1 MTDGSGSGGHDQL
14 FKQLLQAFFADFL
27 RLFDPETAARLDLDT
42 ITFVNPEVFTD
53 FPRGERRTADIVV
66 QVQTLDGDA
75 ELILVHVEVQ
85 REREP
90 DFPWRMWQYYSLL
103 RQREGK
109 RVIPI
114 ALVLYLGHE
123 GITLEEYSEGVFD
136 RTYLTFR
143 YLQISLPRLP
153 AGDYVARGPLG
164 AALASLMG
172 PVRRGRAARIALYIA
187 CLRGVQRAVDAGE
200 LDDARR
206 FMLFNLIFTY
216 LHPTAQEREAARVQ
230 LRQEGDKAMEAVELT
245 WADRIILQ
253 NREEGRQEGRQEGL
267 RVAHQAVLRVLV
279 KQFGAL
285 PPSIGAGLERIDNPQ
300 RLEALLDV
308 ALSASTL
315 EEFTHALNGN

>member
-42 ITFVNPEVFTD
+42 MTFVNPEVFTD

-66 QVQTLDGDA
+66 QVQTLDGDT

-114 ALVLYLGHE
+114 ALALYRGRE
-123 GITLEEYSEGVFD
+123 GIALEEYSEGVFD

-153 AGDYVARGPLG
+153 AGDYVSRGPLG

-172 PVRRGRAARIALYIA
+172 PVRQGRAVRIALYIA

-200 LDDARR
+200 LDDARQ

-216 LHPTAQEREAARVQ
+216 LRLNARERDAARIQ
-230 LRQEGDKAMEAVELT
+230 LRREGDTTVEATELT
-245 WADRIILQ
+245 WADRMLLQ
-253 NREEGRQEGRQEGL
+253 GREQGIEQGL
-267 RVAHQAVLRVLV
+267 RQAVLRVLV
-279 KQFGAL
+279 KRFGAL
-285 PPSIGAGLERIDNPQ
+285 PPSISMGLDRIGDSQ
-300 RLEALLDV
+300 RLESLLDV
-308 ALSASTL
+308 ALSVSTL
-315 EEFTHALNGN
+315 EAFTHALDGN